1 MNSMQEFSKTGSQV
15 GKGRDGH
22 DQETEVSCGFLKV
35 CPLLLFCWCGNCAS
49 WMSIVAWNHKEQER
63 FCHLRRQSTLSGT
76 HDEYHLPWKDS
87 ITPTEENRKDIK
99 QKEAFWWCHQ
109 IPTCS
114 RWCLHLHPRTSSAHT
129 SSLRLCGPSSLG
141 VSWAL
146 EEMLNVV
153 TYWFFSF
160 FLLLTSCFWLIF
172 FKLQNYHGFWFFTC
186 MKRQLR
192 NDITIKQFPRGADVL
207 SWELFINSL

>member
-1 MNSMQEFSKTGSQV
+1 MRRPTAVTLKRKGRAPRCHTRNIYLFPARNIYFLPAAQFMNSMQEFSKTGSQV
-15 GKGRDGH
+15 GKGREGH

-63 FCHLRRQSTLSGT
+63 FCHLRRQSALSGT

-109 IPTCS
+109 ISTCS

-146 EEMLNVV
+146 EEILNVV

-160 FLLLTSCFWLIF
+160 FSIVNIMLLTYFL
-172 FKLQNYHGFWFFTC
+172 
-186 MKRQLR
+186 
-192 NDITIKQFPRGADVL
+192 
-207 SWELFINSL
+207 

>member
-1 MNSMQEFSKTGSQV
+1 MNSIQEFCKTGSQV

-63 FCHLRRQSTLSGT
+63 FCHLRRQSTLSET
-76 HDEYHLPWKDS
+76 HDEYHLPRKDS

-109 IPTCS
+109 ISTCS
-114 RWCLHLHPRTSSAHT
+114 RWCICIHVPHPHTPHLRGFVVPVGWVFHEL
-129 SSLRLCGPSSLG
+129 LRKCWMWWPID
-141 VSWAL
+141 
-146 EEMLNVV
+146 
-153 TYWFFSF
+153 FSHF

-192 NDITIKQFPRGADVL
+192 NDITIMQFPRGADVL